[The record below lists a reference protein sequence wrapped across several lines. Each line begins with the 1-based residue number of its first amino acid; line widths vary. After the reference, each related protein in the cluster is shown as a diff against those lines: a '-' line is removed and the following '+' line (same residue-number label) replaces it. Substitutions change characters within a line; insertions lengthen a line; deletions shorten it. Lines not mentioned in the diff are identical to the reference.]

1 MKKPTYA
8 QLVALVEYLSVPAD
22 YENLPLLD
30 APKAAIKYCIENR
43 QSHIFSDSTE
53 FDEQREIDSA
63 ADDICE
69 LLQEY
74 AYDFDDDQRD
84 RIAEVLS
91 ENQPIWWEKSEVTE
105 TMSCT
110 S

>member
-8 QLVALVEYLSVPAD
+8 QLVALVEYLSVVAD

-30 APKAAIKYCIENR
+30 APKAAIEYCIKNR
-43 QSHIFSDSTE
+43 QSHVFSDSTE

-63 ADDICE
+63 ANDICE
-69 LLQEY
+69 LLEEY
-74 AYDFDDDQRD
+74 AYNFDDDQRD

-91 ENQPIWWEKSEVTE
+91 ENQPI
-105 TMSCT
+105 
-110 S
+110 

>member
-8 QLVALVEYLSVPAD
+8 QLVALVEYLSVPAE

-30 APKAAIKYCIENR
+30 APKAAIEYCIKNR
-43 QSHIFSDSTE
+43 QSHVFSDSTE

-69 LLQEY
+69 LLEEY
-74 AYDFDDDQRD
+74 AYHFDDDQRD

-91 ENQPIWWEKSEVTE
+91 ENQPI
-105 TMSCT
+105 
-110 S
+110 

>member
-22 YENLPLLD
+22 YENLPLQD
-30 APKAAIKYCIENR
+30 APKAAIEYCIKNR
-43 QSHIFSDSTE
+43 QSHVFSDSTE

-69 LLQEY
+69 LLEEY
-74 AYDFDDDQRD
+74 AYHFDDDQRD

-91 ENQPIWWEKSEVTE
+91 ENQPI
-105 TMSCT
+105 
-110 S
+110 

>member
-1 MKKPTYA
+1 MMRNGIIMKKPTYA

-30 APKAAIKYCIENR
+30 APKAAIEYCIKNR

-91 ENQPIWWEKSEVTE
+91 ENQPL
-105 TMSCT
+105 
-110 S
+110 

>member
-8 QLVALVEYLSVPAD
+8 QLVALVEYLSVPAE

-30 APKAAIKYCIENR
+30 APKAAIEYCIKNR

-53 FDEQREIDSA
+53 FAEEQEIDSV

-69 LLQEY
+69 LLEDY
-74 AYDFDDDQRD
+74 AYDFDELHRE
-84 RIAEVLS
+84 RIQDILS
-91 ENQPIWWEKSEVTE
+91 ENQPH
-105 TMSCT
+105 
-110 S
+110 

>member
-8 QLVALVEYLSVPAD
+8 QLVALVEYLSVPAE

-30 APKAAIKYCIENR
+30 EPKAAIEYCIKNR

-69 LLQEY
+69 LLEEY
-74 AYDFDDDQRD
+74 AYHFDDDQRD

-91 ENQPIWWEKSEVTE
+91 ENQPI
-105 TMSCT
+105 
-110 S
+110 

>member
-30 APKAAIKYCIENR
+30 APKAAIEYCIKNR

-91 ENQPIWWEKSEVTE
+91 ENQPL
-105 TMSCT
+105 
-110 S
+110 

>member
-22 YENLPLLD
+22 YENLPLQD
-30 APKAAIKYCIENR
+30 APKAAIEYCIENR
-43 QSHIFSDSTE
+43 QSHVFSDSTE

-69 LLQEY
+69 LLEEY
-74 AYDFDDDQRD
+74 AYDFEIEQRD
-84 RIAEVLS
+84 RIQDILS
-91 ENQPIWWEKSEVTE
+91 ENSPA
-105 TMSCT
+105 
-110 S
+110 

>member
-8 QLVALVEYLSVPAD
+8 QLVALVEYLSVPAE

-30 APKAAIKYCIENR
+30 APKAAIEYCIKNR
-43 QSHIFSDSTE
+43 QSHVFSDSTE

-69 LLQEY
+69 LLEDY
-74 AYDFDDDQRD
+74 AYNFDYDQRD
-84 RIAEVLS
+84 RISTVLS
-91 ENQPIWWEKSEVTE
+91 ENQPH
-105 TMSCT
+105 
-110 S
+110 